1 MASESNS
8 GTPIQVTIGVGL
20 DGGSRFSNESVDN
33 IKKALNKFVDSLNDS
48 GDYNVAIGAKLA
60 DNFADQINKQIE
72 RQVGDEIRV
81 KVIPE
86 IDAEDLHVSKKTH
99 NINAQKVSEPEEVKK
114 QEIKNIT
121 MVETEKPQKTAVS
134 KNIKS
139 VDEKT
144 KREVANLQK
153 EISNKIEKAIQDSK
167 ISEKI
172 SGFSTADDKADVV
185 LDIINTGKTLVGN
198 LKEMVDKPSGAGDI
212 EIDSKAR
219 KARDK
224 VFGDS
229 KAYKSFNNIMRSV
242 TSSLS
247 GAQKEYNETGD
258 IEKISAKL
266 NNFLARL
273 NELPEQV
280 LKSVEYPEPEL
291 VSDKMDISDN
301 PQNRSKEKGA
311 KAITVSNA
319 GNGEGLV
326 DSTAAKTLN
335 SIDTNIKQI
344 LNVVS
349 DRTKGKDKKISSD
362 TDVRINQESIN
373 ALKDAI
379 SNISV
384 ATPAMQD
391 TSQEQTKDYSDILD
405 KILSAISAKAAEEKL
420 SVESVPQNS
429 DAIAQLSE
437 AIKTSGLAETLG
449 NLSPTL
455 SAGFEDRLTSIL
467 ANTIYNAMLQATGEG
482 GGIKEAIQSAVS
494 NLTETHISE
503 DDIGKITSAIESI
516 CINSSPYIENKIE
529 MPPQID
535 YTEKL
540 ERIADNTALRE
551 DISSEVINE
560 LPDKVAAGLTEALK
574 GIGVTQVNSGNDV
587 SGVGRG
593 LLSPEKALEALLNE
607 RVELTKSKY
616 GEKTARLN
624 RGLTEGELADS
635 RRREAEYDRRIAEIN
650 EKTKKKEYKNAE
662 FSPALF
668 ASAKELEAGIKAEYA
683 AAEQFA
689 KQQDNA
695 YKKLEENE
703 RKLFEARQQ
712 MIDNAFSNQKVGGKR
727 AEDIRSRID
736 NLNKQITENNLYNDS
751 MSAELK
757 SRIDSYTDAL
767 SKYLIQKYEEATKQI
782 SEAET
787 AIGKAKYEK
796 KGTKENTSRVE
807 SLKTRQSNLRDLADS
822 LGIDSPELQARL
834 DEINSNFKAESQSN
848 IKKYTEDK
856 IAKQKT
862 EFEREQSKYYSQL
875 KELLRQNSENL
886 KAIYESY
893 DSGDVDTANNKLI
906 KVRNSIDSKINSL
919 RTKISD
925 KGYSSDLLDKELQ
938 SYEEKLNVESDKLGK
953 ELLSKR
959 IKEALDI
966 QKEINRLNLKNMD
979 TPENSEEAAHNR
991 ELLKQYNQD
1000 SSRLDGI
1007 IKGFGGSYGGEVHEY
1022 IDEQDRLAKAFDSSK
1037 ARIEE
1042 RNKAYDELKK
1052 KTLAVVEAETKLDK
1066 LISGGNKND
1075 IDKAQSEA
1083 DKLKAERDAYLN
1095 DNIRAKNLTSNR
1107 REAEL
1112 SSFERDEQFK
1122 RAKAMVK
1129 DLYELQIQ
1137 YVKDSA
1143 SGTPAD
1149 YKERE
1154 KQIQSYK
1161 EQYTKL
1167 RAELNENTNGDDGRF
1182 HILKGEEDALK
1193 KTLALENG
1201 RISALQTI
1209 NKWVTK
1215 NRRASDEYKT
1225 DIDEITVKI
1234 QEALNDETIGSL
1246 KDQFERIQAAATSRG
1261 LTGRDETKLEADTN
1275 MASAKSLMQRYQ
1287 DLLAKADA
1295 RAFKDYNQKINSTRQ
1310 TIEAAMSSGTK
1321 DSLKEARRQLS
1332 ELTSDFKTA
1341 GYAGGNLFTSLD
1353 KKIRGLFQLFVGG
1366 SIIGQIKQQFT
1377 DAYHSVVNL
1386 DNAFANIRMTME
1398 ASNEEMH
1405 ELAQESIN
1413 LSKELGVSLESVTA
1427 AAQIYANQNI
1437 TTEEIIA
1444 RSKPTALLASAAD
1457 MSSSAAADLIQ
1468 GSLYQ
1473 FELEDSVDNL
1483 NRIVDVVEK
1492 ISASTGVEF
1501 KRSIE
1506 QISEGIQ
1513 NTGAMAHEAGFSIE
1527 EYAAQVGS
1535 LVEKTRRSGSEVANG
1550 LKMIYARLG
1559 QNREGDATE
1568 EEISKAETAYKSI
1581 GINLRDGTDSFR
1593 DLPDVFAELSV
1604 QWNKLTDVQKA
1615 YIAEVSAGNRNR
1627 SLFMAM
1633 MNSYDTT
1640 QSLTNDAM
1648 NSEGFAEQANEERM
1662 KSFEAKI
1669 GKIKAA
1675 AEGFWN
1681 NFINTDIV
1689 KTGLDSAAGLIEL
1702 LDQMIN
1708 KIPVLSQL
1716 VKGLMIAFTVKAI
1729 PNFVKEMQQSDSVVG
1744 AAMRSIQQMIPN
1756 FREFRQAVESFKGI
1770 NANSSIEEIAAAFDG
1785 AGSDETKTA
1794 LAKYLGITDEQIEA
1808 ARNKLAET
1816 VEKISSEADS
1826 EDPDTGDSDPDSD
1839 DGGLGERM
1847 EEIQE
1852 QGEQVAGVYENITD
1866 TINGAQEAQQQA
1878 AETTGEVVSSM
1889 ETETASAEMLNN
1901 AETQQVA
1908 VSAANATAEQN
1919 EAAAR
1924 TAATGAVNAENAA
1937 TAGLNTTE
1945 AVNTATTV
1953 ANTGAAAA
1961 NTAGNAA
1968 NTASQLTLGK
1978 AIGVVTKKL
1987 LAQAAAWA
1995 ATPAGIA
2002 TIALTAIVGI
2012 SSIIGAINQSA
2023 EEARKE
2029 MEETH
2034 KAAAE
2039 ATAEYRKDISEIAD
2053 VEKKVTSLY
2062 GKYKTLSKG
2071 VSENGYRISL
2081 TRDQYEEY
2089 KSVVSEIAQLSPS
2102 LVEKYNAE
2110 GIAIL
2115 NLGKNIDE
2123 LKNKYKYL
2131 DVERAQT
2138 FIDEKKDTI
2147 IADNKNLYD
2156 NGNFWD
2162 DKISTTIYVEFL
2174 DELYDAVKEYQNGN
2188 QNAYEDFIDK
2198 YRRVEGSL
2206 GLGTYHVNMDTR
2218 LSRAYEDFG
2227 VTAQYD
2233 KFAYAKEISL
2243 DEIQDLVESYQ
2254 KEIAKTKDQVNNLI
2268 VAELQTEDGF
2278 YNLSNT
2284 QKEFI
2289 DNIMNIMA
2297 NGDDTIYRSLANGDI
2312 KTNNISYMIMDAITD
2327 DNLIQLYDSIDSLD
2341 QQYDNGEI
2349 FFDEYQA
2356 RIDELKSR
2364 AAGIVGDS
2372 DYSNIL
2378 LGVFNTGNRGNRMN
2392 SAIAEVEAKNKELA
2406 KILSPEAL
2414 EEYNNAVEILQSGV
2428 RKDGTIITRLDKTV
2442 LRGKVAKLEKEL
2454 DASNLLKDF
2463 TVEDIEMIAHFD
2475 INPEWDEED
2484 LRNEIADEKLRMRRL
2499 ALTEFNFLDSGY
2511 KSDIEGFISSINKLK
2526 SAMKSINTM
2535 TSEDLLE
2542 LMMAYNSFDW
2552 ASFGVTGEAGV
2563 GDVRGAI
2570 RALADQELADLKT
2583 AFGDIDSAQMNVF
2596 TDMAE
2601 NAKDAAKE
2609 IGGISDAMN
2618 GLKSMHDTLK
2628 SVQEEV
2634 SKYGR
2639 IGIDTIAD
2647 LIDEYPELADEGA
2660 LYVSG
2665 VMSVDEFMTAFKA
2678 SYDKAFE
2685 EKEQYIYKKALEDES
2700 TRASYIEHIS
2710 KVMGENEGKAAAAA
2724 LSSYEESIVNQSKS
2738 YSLWKE
2744 LYDMYDVDLDKYS
2757 SYDDAKFELDNKM
2770 FSGTADEVQKA
2781 KELLPEIRAY
2791 YNREFEITKEIVD
2804 ETDRLYD
2811 TDISNCRSYASAR
2824 EKIYKKFLAS
2834 DYGIPDDIDNEADK
2848 IKMIKD
2854 LIDEGT
2860 GFFNEDKARNFYKL
2874 SDEDIA
2880 EWENLAKLLGLIA
2893 DAENEINGIVNG
2905 TGHFREINT
2914 ESTSAEAEGLEEYNS
2929 ILSEMISLYDEVFN
2943 GIQAV
2948 ADKRIETLEKEKDAL
2963 EEKNEEESK
2972 EIELIK
2978 ARQQLEDAKRNKN
2991 VRVYYEGKG
3000 FVWEADKKAVKE
3012 AEENLRA
3019 KEAEAQTDA
3028 IDKQIEALNDYK
3040 DSISSITD
3048 EIETEKSISAA
3059 MRQLGVDDP
3068 EKLLEVSEETMKS
3081 LQDNY
3086 RALSLEN
3093 DKADNLD
3100 NITKYKQL
3108 TDEQIRDRFGSNFG
3122 MSAESLKSY
3131 WSGNYFIPDTIKE
3144 YIDTE
3149 KKAMQTL
3156 TASENNTAAG
3166 KDEKNYYIEN
3176 INISYAGNSFEEL
3189 IQSAQRKAAVT
3200 GL

>member
-1 MASESNS
+1 MADGQRS
-8 GTPIQVTIGVGL
+8 GSTAPIQITVDVGL
-20 DGGSRFSNESVDN
+20 EGGASIKSGSGELIRNALDKVMAEISQKDFKIKIKPVINLTEIEEQLNNQLSKGIKLNVGANVTVNDVKNASKNSSSWKSAKSDN
-33 IKKALNKFVDSLNDS
+33 NKSSTVNNSTNDPEYEKMMNSALEDTEKALKDIIKKKMKDALSEFENTETNFYNSYSKSDDVDTVRESMGTVQEVMN
-48 GDYNVAIGAKLA
+48 NVYQTL
-60 DNFADQINKQIE
+60 
-72 RQVGDEIRV
+72 
-81 KVIPE
+81 
-86 IDAEDLHVSKKTH
+86 
-99 NINAQKVSEPEEVKK
+99 
-114 QEIKNIT
+114 
-121 MVETEKPQKTAVS
+121 
-134 KNIKS
+134 
-139 VDEKT
+139 
-144 KREVANLQK
+144 
-153 EISNKIEKAIQDSK
+153 SK
-167 ISEKI
+167 IPNDTK
-172 SGFSTADDKADVV
+172 
-185 LDIINTGKTLVGN
+185 
-198 LKEMVDKPSGAGDI
+198 MSGAGNNQYTADFLN
-212 EIDSKAR
+212 DRNAR
-219 KARDK
+219 FENSDAIT
-224 VFGDS
+224 
-229 KAYKSFNNIMRSV
+229 SFNKIISEFSTDIGEISGRYGEESDVDQLWGIVEQFHN
-242 TSSLS
+242 SLS
-247 GAQKEYNETGD
+247 LVVKD
-258 IEKISAKL
+258 INSKFGLK
-266 NNFLARL
+266 
-273 NELPEQV
+273 
-280 LKSVEYPEPEL
+280 LKSKEFPLADEKSNKTKSAAPEIKSAGNVNNAAPFIADGT
-291 VSDKMDISDN
+291 V
-301 PQNRSKEKGA
+301 
-311 KAITVSNA
+311 KAIN
-319 GNGEGLV
+319 N
-326 DSTAAKTLN
+326 
-335 SIDTNIKQI
+335 IDKNIKQI
-344 LNVVS
+344 LSSIS
-349 DRTKGKDKKISSD
+349 DKSKKNGYKSEASSMPAGVQIS
-362 TDVRINQESIN
+362 EKSIN

-384 ATPAMQD
+384 AAPAVQN
-391 TSQEQTKDYSDILD
+391 TTQEPSKDYSDILD
-405 KILSAISAKAAEEKL
+405 KILSAISAKAAEDNL
-420 SVESVPQNS
+420 PTVNTPQNS
-429 DAIAQLSE
+429 DSIAQLSE
-437 AIKTSGLAETLG
+437 AIKTSGLVETLG

-482 GGIKEAIQSAVS
+482 GGIKEAIQSAIS

-529 MPPQID
+529 IPPQID

-540 ERIADNTALRE
+540 ERIAENTAPRE

-593 LLSPEKALEALLNE
+593 LLSPEKALESLLNE
-607 RVELTKSKY
+607 QVELTKSKY
-616 GEKTARLN
+616 GEKKARLN
-624 RGLTEGELADS
+624 RGMTEGELADS

-650 EKTKKKEYKNAE
+650 EKAKKKEYKNAG

-767 SKYLIQKYEEATKQI
+767 SKYLIQKYEEAAKQI

-807 SLKTRQSNLRDLADS
+807 SLKTRQGNLRDLADS

-875 KELLRQNSENL
+875 KELLQQNSENL

-906 KVRNSIDSKINSL
+906 KARNSIDSKISSL
-919 RTKISD
+919 RTKISGR
-925 KGYSSDLLDKELQ
+925 GYSSDLLDKELQ
-938 SYEEKLNVESDKLGK
+938 SYEEKLNAESDKFGK

-991 ELLKQYNQD
+991 DLLKQYNQD

-1007 IKGFGGSYGGEVHEY
+1007 IKGFGGSYGGEVQEY
-1022 IDEQDRLAKAFDSSK
+1022 IDEQSRLAKAFDSSK

-1052 KTLAVVEAETKLDK
+1052 KTLAVVEAEIKLDK

-1161 EQYTKL
+1161 EQYTRL

-1295 RAFKDYNQKINSTRQ
+1295 RAFKDYDQKINSTRQ
-1310 TIEAAMSSGTK
+1310 TIETAMSSGTR

-1366 SIIGQIKQQFT
+1366 SIIGQIKQQFS
-1377 DAYHSVVNL
+1377 DAYRSVINL

-1398 ASNEEMH
+1398 ASNEEMR
-1405 ELAQESIN
+1405 ELAQESID
-1413 LSKELGVSLESVTA
+1413 LSKELGVSLESVTS

-1437 TTEEIIA
+1437 STEEIIA

-1473 FELEDSVDNL
+1473 FELEDSVENL

-1513 NTGAMAHEAGFSIE
+1513 TTGAMAHEAGFSIE

-1702 LDQMIN
+1702 LDQIIN

-1756 FREFRQAVESFKGI
+1756 FKEFRQAVEGFKGI

-1866 TINGAQEAQQQA
+1866 TINSAQDAQQQA

-1953 ANTGAAAA
+1953 ANTGATAA

-2029 MEETH
+2029 MEETR
-2034 KAAAE
+2034 KASEE
-2039 ATAEYRKDISEIAD
+2039 ATAAYRKDISEIAD

-2089 KSVVSEIAQLSPS
+2089 KSVVSEIAQLAPS
-2102 LVEKYNAE
+2102 LVENYNAE
-2110 GIAIL
+2110 GLALL
-2115 NLGKNIDE
+2115 NLGENVDE
-2123 LKNKYKYL
+2123 LRGKYEKLNKEK
-2131 DVERAQT
+2131 AQT
-2138 FIDEKKDTI
+2138 FVDENSDTI
-2147 IADNKNLYD
+2147 ISDLKNVFNKYSSDHYD
-2156 NGNFWD
+2156 VTEYTAVASE
-2162 DKISTTIYVEFL
+2162 I
-2174 DELYDAVKEYQNGN
+2174 YDAISKYNKGDSKELERIISNYSPNNPIDRNVIIEDIARRFGADPYARIDEEHLPQYIDMESLSELINTN
-2188 QNAYEDFIDK
+2188 QEQIDGAK
-2198 YRRVEGSL
+2198 DRANELITSELRTKTEFYDL
-2206 GLGTYHVNMDTR
+2206 G
-2218 LSRAYEDFG
+2218 
-2227 VTAQYD
+2227 
-2233 KFAYAKEISL
+2233 
-2243 DEIQDLVESYQ
+2243 
-2254 KEIAKTKDQVNNLI
+2254 
-2268 VAELQTEDGF
+2268 
-2278 YNLSNT
+2278 NT
-2284 QKEFI
+2284 QKTLI
-2289 DNIMNIMA
+2289 DDIMNA
-2297 NGDDTIYRSLANGDI
+2297 LNTGSGDIYNKLANEETTTG
-2312 KTNNISYMIMDAITD
+2312 KLASFIMDTVTNENIEQIS
-2327 DNLIQLYDSIDSLD
+2327 NSKKILD
-2341 QQYDNGEI
+2341 EQYKNGEI
-2349 FFDEYQA
+2349 FFGEYQEIVHKLEDRA
-2356 RIDELKSR
+2356 REI
-2364 AAGIVGDS
+2364 AGDS
-2372 DYSNIL
+2372 EFSDVVTGI
-2378 LGVFNTGNRGNRMN
+2378 FNTKGETEHRLKAIGNLGEQAVKQINSFGNG
-2392 SAIAEVEAKNKELA
+2392 A
-2406 KILSPEAL
+2406 
-2414 EEYNNAVEILQSGV
+2414 
-2428 RKDGTIITRLDKTV
+2428 LDK
-2442 LRGKVAKLEKEL
+2442 
-2454 DASNLLKDF
+2454 F
-2463 TVEDIEMIAHFD
+2463 TTEDIEIIAHLD
-2475 INPEWDEED
+2475 VKSEWDEEY
-2484 LRNEIADEKLRMRRL
+2484 LRNEIADEKLRMRHL

-2542 LMMAYNSFDW
+2542 LMMAYSSFDW

-2563 GDVRGAI
+2563 GDVQGAI

-2609 IGGISDAMN
+2609 IEGISDAMN

-2665 VMSVDEFMTAFKA
+2665 VMSVDEFMAAFKE

-2700 TRASYIEHIS
+2700 TRTAYIEHIS

-2757 SYDDAKFELDNKM
+2757 SYDDAKFEIDNKM
-2770 FSGTADEVQKA
+2770 FSGTAAEVQKA

-2804 ETDRLYD
+2804 ETDYLYD

-3149 KKAMQTL
+3149 KKAMQSL

-3166 KDEKNYYIEN
+3166 KEEKNYYIEN